1 MALMLTILTTEDPFT
16 FRRKSAARPCLALVA
31 AVLVALPLS
40 ASAGEKG
47 KFQGHAVLEVTKLT
61 EYKTMEG
68 HPMKSAMLSGE
79 MGGLIFH
86 NGSTSALDNMLE
98 RAHYH
103 VVFVGDGGGGGYC
116 MKTFTTKE
124 GHKLFAR
131 CDSKATPSGGAGT
144 VTLLGGSGPFNG
156 IKGKGRF
163 NVVFVTD
170 RVAWD
175 DIEWEWE
182 TP

>member
-1 MALMLTILTTEDPFT
+1 MKTMRKAML
-16 FRRKSAARPCLALVA
+16 CLAA
-31 AVLVALPLS
+31 GALLILS
-40 ASAGEKG
+40 ATAIAGERG
-47 KFQGHAVLEVTKLT
+47 KFVGHAVLEVTKFT

-68 HPMKSAMLSGE
+68 HPMKSAMLGE
-79 MGGLIFH
+79 MDGLIFH
-86 NGSTSALDNMLE
+86 NGSNSALDRMLE

-131 CDSKATPSGGAGT
+131 CDSKATLNGGTGT
-144 VTLLGGSGPFNG
+144 VTVLGGTGPFTG
-156 IKGKGRF
+156 IKGKGKF

-170 RVAWD
+170 RVCWD
-175 DIEWEWE
+175 DIEWDWE

>member
-1 MALMLTILTTEDPFT
+1 MKTAF
-16 FRRKSAARPCLALVA
+16 KSGLVVA
-31 AVLVALPLS
+31 AAGLLLAVS
-40 ASAGEKG
+40 ATGMAGERG
-47 KFQGHAVLEVTKLT
+47 KFQGHAVLESTKFT

-68 HPMKSAMLSGE
+68 HPMKSAMAGE
-79 MGGLIFH
+79 LDGLIF
-86 NGSTSALDNMLE
+86 NTGSNAALDRMLD

-103 VVFVGDGGGGGYC
+103 VVWVGDGGGGGYC

-131 CDSKATPSGGAGT
+131 CDSKASPTGSTGI
-144 VTLLGGSGPFNG
+144 VTLLGGTGPFNG
-156 IKGKGRF
+156 IKGKGKF
-163 NVVFVTD
+163 NFVGVTD
-170 RVAWD
+170 RVSWD